1 VSDVPERPGAPEL
14 PGVPELIERA
24 RQGEQRAVARLISL
38 VENDSPQRAEIAAVL
53 TPLAGRAQIV
63 GLTGAPGVGKS
74 TTTTAIIAAYR
85 ARGVRVGVLA
95 MDPSSP
101 FSGGAL
107 LGDRIRMGA
116 HATDPGV
123 FIRSMASRGQ
133 LGGVAAAAPQ
143 AIRVLDVAGC
153 DLILVET
160 VGVGQAELDIAT
172 LADTVLV
179 LVAPGMGDGVQAAKA
194 GVLEIADVLVVNKA
208 DRPGAQ
214 QVARDLRAVQK
225 MKDAQDWTV
234 PVLSIVAARSV
245 GIDEVCAA
253 MLAHREW
260 ISTSGDLARRRQA
273 RAGAE
278 IEAIALGQLRTR
290 LVAGSALRAGAE
302 QVAVGVIDPY
312 QAAAAVIDRQ
322 FGPAFDRVGKVSG

>member
-1 VSDVPERPGAPEL
+1 
-14 PGVPELIERA
+14 
-24 RQGEQRAVARLISL
+24 
-38 VENDSPQRAEIAAVL
+38 
-53 TPLAGRAQIV
+53 
-63 GLTGAPGVGKS
+63 
-74 TTTTAIIAAYR
+74 
-85 ARGVRVGVLA
+85 
-95 MDPSSP
+95 
-101 FSGGAL
+101 
-107 LGDRIRMGA
+107 
-116 HATDPGV
+116 
-123 FIRSMASRGQ
+123 
-133 LGGVAAAAPQ
+133 
-143 AIRVLDVAGC
+143 
-153 DLILVET
+153 
-160 VGVGQAELDIAT
+160 
-172 LADTVLV
+172 VLV